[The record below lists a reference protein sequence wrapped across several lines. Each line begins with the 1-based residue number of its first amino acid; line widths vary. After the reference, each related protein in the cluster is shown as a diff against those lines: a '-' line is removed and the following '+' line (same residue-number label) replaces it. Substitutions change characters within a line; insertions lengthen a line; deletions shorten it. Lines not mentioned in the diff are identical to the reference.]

1 MCGEREKM
9 DTHRITA
16 ASGIHTT
23 AFSPLSYHR
32 GFREGE
38 VTNDKGMGLLLKR
51 TLPVMCLLSGRI
63 RRIALERI
71 QTSFQQSRKS
81 HTRRKKL

>member
-1 MCGEREKM
+1 MEKKKKW
-9 DTHRITA
+9 THRIIA
-16 ASGIHTT
+16 VSGIHTT

-32 GFREGE
+32 GVREGK

-81 HTRRKKL
+81 HRRRKRL

>member
-1 MCGEREKM
+1 MYVWGKKN
-9 DTHRITA
+9 
-16 ASGIHTT
+16 GHTGSLQCLGST
-23 AFSPLSYHR
+23 PQPSARLSYHR
-32 GFREGE
+32 GFREGK

-71 QTSFQQSRKS
+71 QTSFQQSRES
-81 HTRRKKL
+81 HTRRKRL